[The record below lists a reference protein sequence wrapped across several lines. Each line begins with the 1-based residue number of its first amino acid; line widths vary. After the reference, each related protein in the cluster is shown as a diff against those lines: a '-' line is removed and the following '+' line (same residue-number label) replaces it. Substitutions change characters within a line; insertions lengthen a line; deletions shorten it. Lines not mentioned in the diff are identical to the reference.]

1 MSTVSS
7 LDPRRSRRAGL
18 RWALPLVLAF
28 TFVTAACT
36 SESDD
41 TASPSTSPTPS
52 SSAASRAP
60 ASENPS
66 SPSERTANSTPIRI
80 TIGDTVLSARLWD
93 NATARDLVRQLPVTV
108 EFSDLMNAEKAGHL
122 PRDLSTDG
130 MPEGDDPQSRDI
142 GYYAPW
148 GNLVFYYG
156 DVDYWDGIVRIG
168 QFDGDVDAI
177 ADQPDGFR
185 ARVELAR

>member
-1 MSTVSS
+1 MTTVSS
-7 LDPRRSRRAGL
+7 LDPRRSRRARLG
-18 RWALPLVLAF
+18 WALPFVLAF
-28 TFVTAACT
+28 TFVAAACT
-36 SESDD
+36 SDSGD
-41 TASPSTSPTPS
+41 TAAPSGSSTASS
-52 SSAASRAP
+52 SSASSAP
-60 ASENPS
+60 ASGGSS
-66 SPSERTANSTPIRI
+66 SPSEGAADSTPIRI

-93 NATARDLVRQLPVTV
+93 NATARDLIRQLPVTV

-122 PRDLSTDG
+122 PQELSTDG
-130 MPEGDDPQSRDI
+130 MPEGDDPRPRDI